1 MKLHGNG
8 SYALSAVKEMRI
20 SDDFL
25 SLGQDFTNC
34 QVQEAYEDCTTRIYY
49 AEMIKQCNCVP
60 YSLRLGK
67 NQVYLYYMRLNGTM
81 STSTDISVSMFK

>member
-1 MKLHGNG
+1 MSLHGNG

-25 SLGQDFTNC
+25 SLGQDFTKC
-34 QVQEAYEDCTTRIYY
+34 QVQEAYEDCTTRMFY
-49 AEMIKQCNCVP
+49 AEIIKQCNCVP
-60 YSLRLGK
+60 YSLGLGK

-81 STSTDISVSMFK
+81 LRSADILVSMFK